1 MTQRDKLLAK
11 IRSHPKNVRF
21 DDMQTLLGYF
31 GYQLVRVSGSHHRYQ
46 RQGSPPVTISRHGA
60 HVHSAAVEEVLRI
73 LDTLTGNDETR

>member
-1 MTQRDKLLAK
+1 MTQRDKLLEK
-11 IRSHPKNVRF
+11 IRSHPKDVRF
-21 DDMQTLLGYF
+21 DDLQTLLGYY

-60 HVHSAAVEEVLRI
+60 QVHSAAVEEVLRI

>member
-11 IRSHPKNVRF
+11 SRSHPKNVRF

-46 RQGSPPVTISRHGA
+46 RQGSPPITISRHGA

-73 LDTLTGNDETR
+73 LDKLTGNDETR

>member
-1 MTQRDKLLAK
+1 MTQRDKLLAR

-21 DDMQTLLGYF
+21 DDLQTLLGYY

-73 LDTLTGNDETR
+73 LDTLAGNDEAR

>member
-73 LDTLTGNDETR
+73 LDTLTGHDETG

>member
-11 IRSHPKNVRF
+11 IRSHSKNVRF

>member
-11 IRSHPKNVRF
+11 IRSHPKAVRF
-21 DDMQTLLGYF
+21 DDLQMLLAYY

-46 RQGSPPVTISRHGA
+46 RQGSPPITISRHGA

>member
-21 DDMQTLLGYF
+21 DDLQTLLAYY

-46 RQGSPPVTISRHGA
+46 RQGSPPITISRHGA
-60 HVHSAAVEEVLRI
+60 HVHSAAVEEVLGI
-73 LDTLTGNDETR
+73 LDALTGNDETG

>member
-1 MTQRDKLLAK
+1 MTQREKLLAK

-21 DDMQTLLGYF
+21 DDLETLLGYY
-31 GYQLVRVSGSHHRYQ
+31 GYRLARVSGSHHRYQ

-73 LDTLTGNDETR
+73 LDALAGNDETR

>member
-46 RQGSPPVTISRHGA
+46 RQGSPPITISRHGA

>member
-31 GYQLVRVSGSHHRYQ
+31 GYQHVRVSGSHHRYQ
-46 RQGSPPVTISRHGA
+46 RQGSPPITISRHGA

>member
-21 DDMQTLLGYF
+21 EDLQTLLEHY

-46 RQGSPPVTISRHGA
+46 RQGSPPVTVSRHGT
-60 HVHSAAVEEVLRI
+60 HVHSAAIEEVLRI
-73 LDTLTGNDETR
+73 LDTLIGSDEPR